1 MSRRWPVA
9 HTPPDPPPPD
19 AGAGWQQPAALAYAR
34 LLVESLHRLTGHAM
48 ADPTLPDDALA
59 AALWHMPRPLVSH
72 GTQADPIF
80 RHANRAALALWDMDW
95 HGFTRLPSRRS
106 AEADTG
112 IQTDRSAL
120 LARALQQGWVD
131 GYEGIRISATGR
143 RFRISQTLLWTVTD
157 ASGTR
162 HGQAALIGR
171 VTPL

>member
-1 MSRRWPVA
+1 MSRRLPVA
-9 HTPPDPPPPD
+9 PTPPDPLRAD
-19 AGAGWQQPAALAYAR
+19 GGAGWQQPAAIAYAR

-48 ADPTLPDDALA
+48 ADPALPDAALA
-59 AALWHMPRPLVSH
+59 AALWDMARPLVSH
-72 GTQADPIF
+72 GTEPDPVF
-80 RHANRAALALWDMDW
+80 RHANRAALSLWEMDW
-95 HGFTRLPSRRS
+95 YAFTRLPSRHS

-143 RFRISQTLLWTVTD
+143 RFRISQTVLWTVTD
-157 ASGTR
+157 ATGTR